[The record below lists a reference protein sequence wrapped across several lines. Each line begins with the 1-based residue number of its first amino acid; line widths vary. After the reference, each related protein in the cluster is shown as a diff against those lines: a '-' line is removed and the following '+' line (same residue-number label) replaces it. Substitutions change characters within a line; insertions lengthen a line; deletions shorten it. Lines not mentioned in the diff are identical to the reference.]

1 MYIGKI
7 VSIED
12 KIAKVQLSTTEF
24 AYFNVTHQ
32 SVVHG
37 RRFALGEEVS
47 VRFSRNNLRVESVVP
62 ADY

>member
-1 MYIGKI
+1 MNIGKI

-12 KIAKVQLSTTEF
+12 KIAKVQLAPTEF
-24 AYFNVTHQ
+24 VYFNVTHQ

-37 RRFALGEEVS
+37 HRFTLGEEVS

-62 ADY
+62 ADI